1 MWFVHTMEYYSAI
14 KRNEMLIYTAT
25 RMTSEN
31 MAGERTLS
39 QSPRVAR
46 FHFYEL
52 SRTAKST
59 DTESRLVV
67 ARG

>member
-1 MWFVHTMEYYSAI
+1 MGAQVSSDLASSFDLHY
-14 KRNEMLIYTAT
+14 LF
-25 RMTSEN
+25 EN